1 MQVGSAIAANLRRV
15 REEIDQIARRC
26 GRDPSEIQLLA
37 ASKTLPPEAIREAYN
52 YGQNL
57 FGENRIQEA
66 EEKMAAL
73 SDAKL
78 QWHLIGHLQSNKAKR
93 AVELFDAIQ
102 TIDGE
107 KIARKVNE
115 HAGKLSKCMPVFIEV
130 NIGREPQKHGV
141 LPEELPSLV
150 PLIDSL
156 ENLDLLGLMTLPP
169 YAEDP
174 ENSRIY
180 FRQMKQLLS
189 DINGTRASPLTQLS
203 MGMTHDYPIAIE
215 EGATL
220 LRIGTAIFGP
230 RPM

>member
-15 REEIDQIARRC
+15 REEIDRIARRC
-26 GRDPSEIQLLA
+26 GRDPAEIQLLA
-37 ASKTLPPEAIREAYN
+37 ASKTLPPEAIREACN
-52 YGQNL
+52 YGQIL

-66 EEKMAAL
+66 EEKIAAL

-78 QWHLIGHLQSNKAKR
+78 QWHLIGHLQSNKAQR

-107 KIARKVNE
+107 KIARKVND
-115 HAGKLSKCMPVFIEV
+115 HAGKLSKRMPVFIEV
-130 NIGREPQKHGV
+130 NIGSEPQKHGV
-141 LPEELPSLV
+141 LPEDLQTLV
-150 PLIDSL
+150 SLIDSL
-156 ENLDLLGLMTLPP
+156 RNLELAGLMTIPP

-174 ENSRIY
+174 EASRIH

-189 DINGTRASPLTQLS
+189 EINRKRESPIQQLS
-203 MGMTHDYPIAIE
+203 MGMTHDYPVAIE

-230 RPM
+230 RPV